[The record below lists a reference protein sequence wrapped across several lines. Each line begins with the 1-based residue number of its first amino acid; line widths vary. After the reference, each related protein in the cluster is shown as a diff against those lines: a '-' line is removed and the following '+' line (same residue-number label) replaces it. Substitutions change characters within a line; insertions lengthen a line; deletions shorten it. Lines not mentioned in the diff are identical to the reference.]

1 MTPAAAIPSLSDI
14 PFDALVTFF
23 VLLIG
28 LPAVVLQSLPAE
40 IRRVLEKRRALLARD
55 LGLPIL
61 IAISTAAATVTVHR
75 FGVWSD
81 GPVWS
86 IGLGMLALICIATAL
101 IIPRRYGQRDA
112 VVQLLAGESAWELD
126 GTGRLQEDPLHDLV
140 EFGRRSEPVR
150 EKLSS
155 LEALRALTDR
165 VCEHPDYVG
174 DALTDLIDGVVA
186 IVVEARGAGRTQ
198 LVPPALA
205 VLRRAVRAFDPTKA
219 GHTDASSAIHGM
231 SVMGIESLRMGNT
244 SVTQTITQSLG
255 WSRGKDRALTM
266 SRSQALFEVG
276 MAAIERNEMLAAL
289 KVLDGLTSL
298 IYANAPAEG
307 ELARDTIGLFAHFW
321 TSGETGKQFARFRMS
336 QLEDFFKRDIAAVVD
351 ATIEHC
357 QRRALF
363 ETADKVRAMRRE
375 LAEPSG
381 AGMIE
386 GAGG

>member
-1 MTPAAAIPSLSDI
+1 MNATSEI

-28 LPAVVLQSLPAE
+28 LPAVVLQSMPAE
-40 IRRVLEKRRALLARD
+40 TRRVIEKRRRLVARD
-55 LGLPIL
+55 LGLPVLFAIG
-61 IAISTAAATVTVHR
+61 IAGVLVVLHR
-75 FGVWSD
+75 SEVWME

-86 IGLGMLALICIATAL
+86 VGLGLLAVICLVTAF

-112 VVQLLAGESAWELD
+112 IATLLEHETSLELA
-126 GTGRLQEDPLHDLV
+126 GTGRLGEDSLHDLI
-140 EFGRRSEPVR
+140 EFGKRSEPVR
-150 EKLSS
+150 EKIPS

-165 VCEHPDYVG
+165 VCEHPEYSG

-186 IVVEARGAGRTQ
+186 IVVESRGAGRAQ
-198 LVPPALA
+198 LVAPALA
-205 VLRRAVRAFDPTKA
+205 VMRRSVRAFDPSRS

-231 SVMGIESLRMGNT
+231 SVLGIESLSMGNP

-266 SRSQALFEVG
+266 ARSQALFEVG
-276 MAAIERNEMLAAL
+276 MAAIEQKQTLGAM

-321 TSGETGKQFARFRMS
+321 TSGETGRQFARFRMA
-336 QLEDFFKRDIAAVVD
+336 QLEDYFQRDILAVVD

-357 QRRALF
+357 QLRALF
-363 ETADKVRAMRRE
+363 VTADKVRIMRRE
-375 LAEPSG
+375 LQESG
-381 AGMIE
+381 QGLLE

>member
-1 MTPAAAIPSLSDI
+1 MNSAPALIVTEI

-28 LPAVVLQSLPAE
+28 LPAVVLQSLPPE
-40 IRRVLEKRRALLARD
+40 IRQVLEKRRGMLARD
-55 LGLPIL
+55 LGLPII
-61 IAISTAAATVTVHR
+61 IAIAVAAGTVVVHR
-75 FGVWSD
+75 YSVWPD

-86 IGLGMLALICIATAL
+86 VGFGLLALISVMTAFVA
-101 IIPRRYGQRDA
+101 PRRYGQRSA
-112 VVQLLAGESAWELD
+112 IIRLLAGESSRELEVS
-126 GTGRLQEDPLHDLV
+126 GRLLEDSLHDLV

-150 EKLSS
+150 EKLPT
-155 LEALRALTDR
+155 LLALRELADR
-165 VCEHPDYVG
+165 VCEHPRYAG

-186 IVVEARGAGRTQ
+186 IVVEARGAGRAQ
-198 LVPPALA
+198 LVGPALA
-205 VLRRAVRAFDPTKA
+205 VLRRAVRAFDPTRS

-231 SVMGIESLRMGNT
+231 SSLGIASISMGNPA
-244 SVTQTITQSLG
+244 VTQTITQSLG

-266 SRSQALFEVG
+266 ARSQALFEVG
-276 MAAIERNEMLAAL
+276 MAAIAHNEMLGAM

-298 IYANAPAEG
+298 IHANAPAEG

-321 TSGETGKQFARFRMS
+321 TSGETGRQFARFRMS
-336 QLEDFFKRDIAAVVD
+336 QLEEYFERDIAAVVD

-357 QRRALF
+357 QLRALF

-375 LAEPSG
+375 LGQRDGSTTL
-381 AGMIE
+381 

>member
-1 MTPAAAIPSLSDI
+1 MTSPAEI

-40 IRRVLEKRRALLARD
+40 TRRVIEKRRALVARD

-61 IAISTAAATVTVHR
+61 VAIVVAATAVSMHR
-75 FGVWSD
+75 AGLWSD
-81 GPVWS
+81 GPLWS
-86 IGLGMLALICIATAL
+86 VGFGLLAAICVVTAF
-101 IIPRRYGQRDA
+101 IIPRRYVQRDA
-112 VVQLLAGESAWELD
+112 IARLLERETADELD
-126 GTGRLQEDPLHDLV
+126 GTGRLHEASLHDLI
-140 EFGRRSEPVR
+140 EFGKRSEPVR
-150 EKLSS
+150 EKLPV
-155 LEALRALTDR
+155 LEALKSLADR
-165 VCEHPDYVG
+165 VCEHPNYSG

-186 IVVEARGAGRTQ
+186 IVVESRGAGRTQ

-205 VLRRAVRAFDPTKA
+205 VLRRSVRVFDPERG

-231 SVMGIESLRMGNT
+231 SVLGIESLRMGNV

-276 MAAIERNEMLAAL
+276 MAAIERKQMLAAM
-289 KVLDGLTSL
+289 KALDGLTSL

-321 TSGETGKQFARFRMS
+321 TSGETGRQFARFRMS
-336 QLEDFFKRDIAAVVD
+336 QLEGYFKRDIAAVVD

-357 QRRALF
+357 QLRALF
-363 ETADKVRAMRRE
+363 ETADKVRSMRRE
-375 LAEPSG
+375 LEGPPA
-381 AGMIE
+381 ALIE

>member
-1 MTPAAAIPSLSDI
+1 MTPAAEI

-40 IRRVLEKRRALLARD
+40 TRRVIEKRRSLVARD

-61 IAISTAAATVTVHR
+61 VAVGVAAGSVLVYRSGA
-75 FGVWSD
+75 WPN

-86 IGLGMLALICIATAL
+86 VGLGMLAAICVVTAF
-101 IIPRRYGQRDA
+101 IIPRRYGRRDA
-112 VVQLLAGESAWELD
+112 IARLLERETAIELD
-126 GTGRLQEDPLHDLV
+126 ASGRLHEDALHDLI

-150 EKLSS
+150 EKLPS
-155 LEALRALTDR
+155 LEALKLLTDR
-165 VCEHPDYVG
+165 VCEHPRYSG

-186 IVVEARGAGRTQ
+186 VVVESHGAGRTQ
-198 LVPPALA
+198 LVAPALA
-205 VLRRAVRAFDPTKA
+205 VLRRAVRAFDPVRG

-231 SVMGIESLRMGNT
+231 SMIGIESLDMGNA

-255 WSRGKDRALTM
+255 WSRSKDRALTM
-266 SRSQALFEVG
+266 ARSQALFEVG
-276 MAAIERNEMLAAL
+276 RAAIERRQMLGAL
-289 KVLDGLTSL
+289 KALDGLTSL

-321 TSGETGKQFARFRMS
+321 TSGETGRQFARFRMS
-336 QLEDFFKRDIAAVVD
+336 QLEDYFQRDIAAVVD

-357 QRRALF
+357 QLRALF
-363 ETADKVRAMRRE
+363 ETADKVRTMRRE
-375 LAEPSG
+375 LEETSPG
-381 AGMIE
+381 LME

>member
-1 MTPAAAIPSLSDI
+1 MNGGGEI

-28 LPAVVLQSLPAE
+28 LPAVVLQALPVE
-40 IRRVLEKRRALLARD
+40 TRRVIEKRRGLVARD

-61 IAISTAAATVTVHR
+61 LALVVSGATIAVYRMGI
-75 FGVWSD
+75 WSD

-86 IGLGMLALICIATAL
+86 TGLGTLALICVVTAL
-101 IIPRRYGQRDA
+101 VVPRRYGQRDA
-112 VVQLLAGESAWELD
+112 IAALLGREAAADLE
-126 GTGRLQEDPLHDLV
+126 GTGRLQEEALHDLV

-150 EKLSS
+150 EKRP
-155 LEALRALTDR
+155 ALDVMRGLADR
-165 VCEHPDYVG
+165 VCEHPDYHG
-174 DALTDLIDGVVA
+174 DALTDLIDGAVA
-186 IVVEARGAGRTQ
+186 IVLESRGGARVQ
-198 LVPPALA
+198 LVGPALA
-205 VLRRAVRAFDPTKA
+205 VMRQAVRAFDPA
-219 GHTDASSAIHGM
+219 RSGHTDALSAIHGM
-231 SVMGIESLRMGNT
+231 SVLGIESLSMGNP

-276 MAAIERNEMLAAL
+276 MAAIERGQTLGAM

-298 IYANAPAEG
+298 IYANAPVEG

-321 TSGETGKQFARFRMS
+321 TSGETGRQFARFRIA
-336 QLEDFFKRDIAAVVD
+336 QLEDYFMRDIAAVVD

-357 QRRALF
+357 QLRALF
-363 ETADKVRAMRRE
+363 ATADKVRIMRRE
-375 LAEPSG
+375 MQESG
-381 AGMIE
+381 SGLVE